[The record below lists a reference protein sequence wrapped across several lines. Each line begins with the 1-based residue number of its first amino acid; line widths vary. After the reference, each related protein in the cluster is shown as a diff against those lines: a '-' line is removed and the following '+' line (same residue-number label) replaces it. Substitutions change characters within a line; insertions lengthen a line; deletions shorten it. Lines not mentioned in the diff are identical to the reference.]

1 MTNNDYPQRKSPRLA
16 NTDYTQQGG
25 YFVTICTHGHKHLFG
40 HIDKSGVMH
49 CNEYGEIVWDCWLD
63 LPNHYQ
69 NIELGEFVVM
79 PNHVHG
85 IIFMIDDSELEAEK
99 REGFKPSPTEK
110 RHGLT
115 EIVRALKSFSAR
127 RINQKR
133 KVKGIPVWQRT
144 FHDHFIRNE
153 AQLNKLRE
161 YVLNNPEVWAT
172 DLYFSDEA

>member
-1 MTNNDYPQRKSPRLA
+1 MTNNDFPQRKSPRLPD
-16 NTDYTQQGG
+16 TDYTQQGG
-25 YFVTICTHGHKHLFG
+25 YFVTICTHDRKHLFG
-40 HIDKSGVMH
+40 HIDKTGVMH
-49 CNEYGEIVWDCWLD
+49 CNEFGEIVWDCWHD

-85 IIFMIDDSELEAEK
+85 IIFMIDDTDLGEEK
-99 REGFKPSPTEK
+99 RDGLKPSPTEK
-110 RHGLT
+110 RHGLP
-115 EIVRALKSFSAR
+115 EIVRALKTFSAR

-133 KVKGIPVWQRT
+133 GVKGVAMWQRT

-153 AQLNKLRE
+153 TELNTLRE
-161 YVLNNPEVWAT
+161 YVLHNPARWAA

>member
-1 MTNNDYPQRKSPRLA
+1 MTNNDYPQRKSTRLP

-25 YFVTICTHGHKHLFG
+25 YFVTICTHERKHLFG

-49 CNEYGEIVWDCWLD
+49 CNEYGEIVWDCWND

-85 IIFMIDDSELEAEK
+85 IIFMIDNSDVGAEK

-110 RHGLT
+110 RYGLT
-115 EIVRALKSFSAR
+115 EVIRALKTFSAR

-133 KVKGIPVWQRT
+133 NVKGVAVWQRT
-144 FHDHFIRNE
+144 FHDRAIRNE
-153 AQLNKLRE
+153 VELNILRE
-161 YVLNNPEVWAT
+161 YVLHNPARWAE
-172 DLYFSDEA
+172 DRYFSDEA